1 MGFHAASL
9 MKIGVFGGTF
19 DPVHAG
25 HLGPAAAVA
34 AAIPLDRV
42 IFVPTNRSPWKGETP
57 ARAEHRVAMLALAI
71 AGRPDFSLSLAE
83 IERGGPSYT
92 VETLRAIARDRP
104 SDELFFLL
112 GTDALAGFER
122 WVEPLEILR
131 LARLAAFVREPH
143 EPGPLLSSPFLS
155 RHRSSVLIFDSVRVK
170 ISSTAVRRAIARGES
185 IAGTTPPAVEEYIV
199 KQGLYRDSGTGR
211 T

>member
-1 MGFHAASL
+1 VKL
-9 MKIGVFGGTF
+9 GVFGGTF

-25 HLGPAAAVA
+25 HLEPAAAVA

-42 IFVPTNRSPWKGETP
+42 IFVPTNRSPWKGEEAP
-57 ARAEHRVAMLALAI
+57 ARPEHRVAMLALAL

-92 VETLRAIARDRP
+92 VETLRGIARDRP
-104 SDELFFLL
+104 GDELFFLL

-143 EPGPLLSSPFLS
+143 EPGPLLSTPFLS
-155 RHRSSVLIFDSVRVK
+155 RHRSSVLIFDAVRVK
-170 ISSTAVRRAIARGES
+170 ISSTGVRRAIARGES
-185 IAGTTPPAVEEYIV
+185 VAGTTPPAVEEYIV

>member
-1 MGFHAASL
+1 
-9 MKIGVFGGTF
+9 MKLGIFGGTF
-19 DPVHAG
+19 DPVHEG
-25 HLGPAAAVA
+25 HLEPAAAVA
-34 AAIPLDRV
+34 AAIPLDHV
-42 IFVPTNRSPWKGETP
+42 LFVPTNRSPWKDQETP
-57 ARAEHRVAMLALAI
+57 ARTEHRVAMLALAL
-71 AGRPDFSLSLAE
+71 AGRRDFSISLVE

-92 VETLRAIARDRP
+92 VETLRSIARDRP

-143 EPGPLLSSPFLS
+143 EPGPLLSTPFLA
-155 RHRSSVLIFDSVRVK
+155 RHRSSVLIFDAVRVK
-170 ISSTAVRRAIARGES
+170 ISSTGLRRAIARGES
-185 IAGTTPPAVEEYIV
+185 IAGTTPPPVEEYIA

>member
-1 MGFHAASL
+1 
-9 MKIGVFGGTF
+9 MKLGIFGGAF
-19 DPVHAG
+19 DPVHDG
-25 HLGPAAAVA
+25 HLEPAAAVA
-34 AAIPLDRV
+34 AAIPLDHV
-42 IFVPTNRSPWKGETP
+42 IFVPTNRSPWKGQETP
-57 ARAEHRVAMLALAI
+57 ARPEHRVAMLALAL

-92 VETLRAIARDRP
+92 VETLRSIARDRP
-104 SDELFFLL
+104 ADELFFLL

-143 EPGPLLSSPFLS
+143 EPGPLLSTPFLS
-155 RHRSSVLIFDSVRVK
+155 SHRSSVLIFDSVRVK
-170 ISSTAVRRAIARGES
+170 ISSTGVRRAIARGES

>member
-1 MGFHAASL
+1 
-9 MKIGVFGGTF
+9 MKLGVFGGTF

-25 HLGPAAAVA
+25 HLEPAAAVA

-42 IFVPTNRSPWKGETP
+42 IFVPTNRSPWKGEEAP
-57 ARAEHRVAMLALAI
+57 ARPEHRVAMLALAL

-104 SDELFFLL
+104 GAELFFLL

-143 EPGPLLSSPFLS
+143 EPGPLLSTPFLS
-155 RHRSSVLIFDSVRVK
+155 RHRSSVLIFDAVRVK
-170 ISSTAVRRAIARGES
+170 ISSTGVRRAIARGES
-185 IAGTTPPAVEEYIV
+185 VAGTTPPAVEEYIV